1 MVVIYSSKL
10 STVVDLKD
18 VRCFWI
24 IEEFEGNRIEF
35 SYSGRKVADVSIEL
49 PADVDSAKLIEF
61 LARAKN
67 DTNALESWERLV
79 EAFKKKKEEE
89 I

>member
-35 SYSGRKVADVSIEL
+35 SYSGRKVADVSIKL

-67 DTNALESWERLV
+67 DTNALEWERLV
-79 EAFKKKKEEE
+79 EAFKKKKEEG

>member
-35 SYSGRKVADVSIEL
+35 SYSGRKVADVSIKL

-67 DTNALESWERLV
+67 DTNALEWERLV
-79 EAFKKKKEEE
+79 EAFKKKKEEGV
-89 I
+89 